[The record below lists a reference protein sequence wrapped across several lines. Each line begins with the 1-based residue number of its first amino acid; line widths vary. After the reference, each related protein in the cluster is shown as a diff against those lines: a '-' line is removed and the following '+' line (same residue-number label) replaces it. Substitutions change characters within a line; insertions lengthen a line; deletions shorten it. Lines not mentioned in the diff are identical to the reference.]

1 MCSRRHNLFIYF
13 LCFLVC
19 FVVFH
24 EGFFRCMN
32 SGQASIVGES
42 VGRALDIS
50 VYSDRRN
57 YHNYKYCKSSSE
69 APKSSFSTAL
79 DASYFLAAA
88 LKRPNLAISVPQMN
102 SVAPFSPHHQLKYL
116 CNKTN
121 LNVKQVRYLPSRLPL
136 QSHLLCPPFLQTS
149 LPLSLGPLFLSHPP
163 PSSFTASP
171 DRPRVCNLVLITTSD

>member
-1 MCSRRHNLFIYF
+1 MLQTSQFIYLFSLFSRVLCGFSRRLFQMYEF
-13 LCFLVC
+13 
-19 FVVFH
+19 
-24 EGFFRCMN
+24 
-32 SGQASIVGES
+32 SIVGES
-42 VGRALDIS
+42 VGCDLVIS

-69 APKSSFSTAL
+69 APKSSFSTVL

-121 LNVKQVRYLPSRLPL
+121 LNVKQVRYLPSRLPM

-149 LPLSLGPLFLSHPP
+149 LPLSLSPLFLSHPP
-163 PSSFTASP
+163 LPPLSP
-171 DRPRVCNLVLITTSD
+171 LPPTDRGCVI

>member
-1 MCSRRHNLFIYF
+1 MCSRHRCLFLSF
-13 LCFLVC
+13 LWFLVY

-50 VYSDRRN
+50 VHSERRN
-57 YHNYKYCKSSSE
+57 YHNYKYSKSSSG

-79 DASYFLAAA
+79 GASCFLAEA

-121 LNVKQVRYLPSRLPL
+121 LNVKQVHYLPSHPL
-136 QSHLLCPPFLQTS
+136 AVTP
-149 LPLSLGPLFLSHPP
+149 PLSPVSPNIPPSVAWPSLSQSPPLPPLLPP
-163 PSSFTASP
+163 PPT
-171 DRPRVCNLVLITTSD
+171 DRGCVI

>member
-1 MCSRRHNLFIYF
+1 MCSRRHSLFIYF

-24 EGFFRCMN
+24 GGFFRCMN
-32 SGQASIVGES
+32 SGQSSILSES
-42 VGRALDIS
+42 VGRDLYIF
-50 VYSDRRN
+50 VYSNRRN
-57 YHNYKYCKSSSE
+57 YHNYKYCKSSGK
-69 APKSSFSTAL
+69 APKSSFSTVL
-79 DASYFLAAA
+79 DASYFPAAA

-163 PSSFTASP
+163 SLLFH
-171 DRPRVCNLVLITTSD
+171 RFPRQTEGV

>member
-1 MCSRRHNLFIYF
+1 MCTRRHNLFIYF

-24 EGFFRCMN
+24 KGFFRCMN

-42 VGRALDIS
+42 VGHALDIS

-88 LKRPNLAISVPQMN
+88 LKRPNLTISVPQMN

-163 PSSFTASP
+163 PLLSP
-171 DRPRVCNLVLITTSD
+171 LPPTDRWCVI